1 MGVFEFEVRGIKGRI
16 NVTALVEHV
25 NVLRGYRASLEE
37 RFRREHFD
45 PSPEAHA
52 VAGRRSQFEVEELTT
67 GFLRDLSGEFLL
79 RKMHAIERMT
89 EIEVE
94 LRELAI
100 KTGET
105 MTVEALD
112 VLETRSRDLIRER
125 DTHIDELRRTAPEH
139 AGPNTMEAA
148 RQHAVRL
155 RQWADSV
162 AAERRLLKDIEALR
176 TATGE
181 VDPAARARLLEQ
193 IPEMPAGTDAEV
205 LATAARVLGFRPD
218 AIRIKLVGTDPGQ
231 VGQVGVSGAK
241 VYLVRAVDG
250 DVTVA
255 AVKVFPKSP
264 TSDAQ
269 IEEFARELS
278 ALNRLGREDLPNQ
291 GVVRRLG
298 AGRTAD
304 GSGVLIM
311 SGAAGRSIDSMLVA
325 LSKREIS
332 LEEVRV
338 AVERNGEALGR
349 LHSATANATPASPVV
364 TEGFVKDFNESLQQL
379 EALSKTDLT
388 PPALRFRR
396 HEPAGDRTHRGSEE
410 PRPRRRGTETIIPA
424 TCSTTPRKD
433 ASRRSTSLV
442 PINRSTRLAPASP
455 RRRATPPR
463 SYRR

>member
-37 RFRREHFD
+37 RFSREHFD
-45 PSPEAHA
+45 RSAEAHA

-67 GFLRDLSGEFLL
+67 GFLRDLSGDFLL
-79 RKMHAIERMT
+79 KKMHAIERMT

-94 LRELAI
+94 MRELAI
-100 KTGET
+100 RTSET
-105 MTVEALD
+105 MSVEAPD
-112 VLETRSRDLIRER
+112 ALEARSSALIRER
-125 DTHIDELRRTAPEH
+125 IRIDAAQDGAGD

-155 RQWADSV
+155 RHGRQRRE
-162 AAERRLLKDIEALR
+162 ERRLLKDIEALR
-176 TATGE
+176 TATGD
-181 VDPAARARLLEQ
+181 VDPAARRGCWNRSRRCQLG
-193 IPEMPAGTDAEV
+193 PTREM

-218 AIRIKLVGTDPGQ
+218 AIRSSSSAAIPARLARSVCRAPRY
-231 VGQVGVSGAK
+231 SGSARLT
-241 VYLVRAVDG
+241 VTC
-250 DVTVA
+250 TVA

-264 TSDAQ
+264 KSDAQ

-278 ALNRLGREDLPNQ
+278 ALDRLGREDLPNQ
-291 GVVRRLG
+291 GVVRRPG

-325 LSKREIS
+325 LADRKIS

-364 TEGFVKDFNESLQQL
+364 TEGFVKDFNESLQ
-379 EALSKTDLT
+379 
-388 PPALRFRR
+388 
-396 HEPAGDRTHRGSEE
+396 H
-410 PRPRRRGTETIIPA
+410 PRR
-424 TCSTTPRKD
+424 C
-433 ASRRSTSLV
+433 RRE
-442 PINRSTRLAPASP
+442 I
-455 RRRATPPR
+455 
-463 SYRR
+463 